1 MIPCETLELNDGAI
15 QILDALLDGVTI
27 YDRNATLIWANTRAC
42 AILGVSRGDIIGLN
56 VSEIATLPTVKSIQ
70 TDDFGSGSSLVDDI
84 RCQRRDLSAYAS
96 PGFME
101 FENGTRMLYVGNLV
115 KDPDGNPRYAVYT
128 QHDTTTLDDAQRRI
142 QELEKLANL
151 YREQLDVL
159 HPPKRKHN
167 IVCTS
172 LAMQRV
178 LERASKIAKIES
190 TVLITGETGVG
201 KNLLANYIHRE
212 SARAGGPF
220 IHVNCACLPESL
232 IEAELFG
239 YAEGSFTGANR
250 KGRRGLIQIAD
261 GGTLFLDE
269 ISEMPMAMQAKLLSV
284 IEERTVRRIGSD
296 RWNKVD
302 VRIIAASNKSRD
314 QLRAGEV
321 LRQDLYFRLAMNT
334 LHVPPLRDRKSDI
347 PALIELIMADFNETN
362 GANLSL
368 HPRLVASIGNLPLH
382 GNVREI
388 RNLIWQIAVEFTPD
402 SDPLMHVVIPADATC
417 MLNMHVLDVTSP
429 SVADTSTAATTQDAT
444 TARNP
449 EEASYLSKLA
459 HRYDGDVYKIAAELD
474 IHRTTVIRKLKR
486 YGIPYARRQSQVHAS

>member
-1 MIPCETLELNDGAI
+1 MIPCETLELNDSTI
-15 QILDALLDGVTI
+15 QVLDALLDGLTI

-42 AILGVSRGDIIGLN
+42 EILGVSRADIIGLN
-56 VSEIATLPTVKSIQ
+56 VSEIATLPTVKAIQ
-70 TDDFGSGSSLVDDI
+70 TDDFGSGSSMVDDI
-84 RCQRRDLSAYAS
+84 RCQRRDLSAYTS

-115 KDPDGNPRYAVYT
+115 KDVEGHPRYAVYT
-128 QHDTTTLDDAQRRI
+128 QHDTTALDDAQRRI

-151 YREQLDVL
+151 YREQLAVL
-159 HPPKRKHN
+159 HPARRKHD
-167 IVCTS
+167 IICSS

-178 LERASKIAKIES
+178 LDRASKIAKIES

-201 KNLLANYIHRE
+201 KNLLANYMHRE
-212 SARAGGPF
+212 SARASGPF

-302 VRIIAASNKSRD
+302 VRIIAASNKSLD

-321 LRQDLYFRLAMNT
+321 LRQDLYYRLTMNT
-334 LHVPPLRDRKSDI
+334 VHVPPLRERKADI
-347 PALIELIMADFNETN
+347 PALVEHIMADFNETN
-362 GANLSL
+362 GVNLSL
-368 HPRLVASIGNLPLH
+368 DPRLVASIGNLPLR

-402 SDPLMHVVIPADATC
+402 SDPLMHVVIPADAAR
-417 MLNMHVLDVTSP
+417 MLNMHTLDVISP
-429 SVADTSTAATTQDAT
+429 SVADTSTAATTQAT
-444 TARNP
+444 TAARNP
-449 EEASYLSKLA
+449 EEASRLSKLA
-459 HRYDGDVYKIAAELD
+459 HRHDGDVYKIAEELD

-486 YGIPYARRQSQVHAS
+486 YGIPYARRQSPVHA